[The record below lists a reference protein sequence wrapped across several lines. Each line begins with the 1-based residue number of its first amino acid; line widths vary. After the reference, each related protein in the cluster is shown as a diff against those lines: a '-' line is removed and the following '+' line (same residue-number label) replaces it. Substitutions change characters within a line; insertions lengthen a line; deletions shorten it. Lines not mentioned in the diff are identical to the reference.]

1 MATVGLYSAFQ
12 REQWPRA
19 GEFGRR
25 ITRDGS
31 VASLRPPFSNFAVR
45 RRKPVEHAPGAATV
59 RRRTSNSSE
68 QSPPSL
74 GGGVFSRDGAAVKSR
89 VDVVSRGPYFS
100 GAYLDGCRPHD
111 PKPDIH
117 CSRSDRLS
125 RTMAT
130 SAGLRRDA
138 GALWAKSVISQKSP
152 GHGMP

>member
-1 MATVGLYSAFQ
+1 M
-12 REQWPRA
+12 
-19 GEFGRR
+19 
-25 ITRDGS
+25 
-31 VASLRPPFSNFAVR
+31 
-45 RRKPVEHAPGAATV
+45 
-59 RRRTSNSSE
+59 
-68 QSPPSL
+68 
-74 GGGVFSRDGAAVKSR
+74 FSRDGAAVKSR
-89 VDVVSRGPYFS
+89 VDVVSRGLYFS

-152 GHGMP
+152 GQMSSLAVVVLFRVLLSTDPQTLCVTR